1 MIQNRLERIVL
12 LLLVV
17 LPLAGTGYAMVQL
30 WERLVTWRDV
40 AIMFGMFFV
49 TSIGIT
55 IGYHRMLTH
64 RSFAAH
70 PVVRFL
76 FLLFGS
82 MAIQGPAI
90 EWASIH
96 IKHHAHSDEDDDPHS
111 PLRSFF
117 HAHVGWFMGG
127 YRADINT
134 YGTWMLKDP
143 LIVFMSRTFAIWVAL
158 SLLIPFLLG
167 GWTGLLWGGLVR
179 IFLNHHITWS
189 VNSVCHTFGSRMFD
203 TDDASRN
210 NWLVGLLAFGE
221 GWHNNHHA
229 FPRSAFHGMRWYQFD
244 LSSMI
249 IWALERTGLAW
260 DVHRVAPERVAQR
273 LARDAARANS
283 TPSA

>member
-1 MIQNRLERIVL
+1 MIQNRLERTIL

-17 LPLAGTGYAMVQL
+17 LPLVGTGYAMVQL

-64 RSFAAH
+64 RSFVAH
-70 PVVRFL
+70 PVIRFL

-127 YRADINT
+127 YRADIET
-134 YGTWMLKDP
+134 YGKWMLNDR
-143 LIVFMSRTFAIWVAL
+143 LIVFMSRTFFIWVGL

-244 LSSMI
+244 LSSAI
-249 IWALERTGLAW
+249 IWVLERAGLVW
-260 DVHRVAPERVAQR
+260 NVHRVGPERVAQR
-273 LARDAARANS
+273 LMRDAARADS
-283 TPSA
+283 TPIA

>member
-1 MIQNRLERIVL
+1 M
-12 LLLVV
+12 LLVV

-82 MAIQGPAI
+82 LAIQGPAI

-127 YRADINT
+127 YRADVKT
-134 YGTWMLKDP
+134 YGAWMLKDP
-143 LIVFMSRTFAIWVAL
+143 LIVFMSRTFPVWVAL

-167 GWTGLLWGGLVR
+167 GWTGLLWGGLVLG
-179 IFLNHHITWS
+179 IAP
-189 VNSVCHTFGSRMFD
+189 GQ
-203 TDDASRN
+203 
-210 NWLVGLLAFGE
+210 VGISWQSHLGGFIAGVL
-221 GWHNNHHA
+221 
-229 FPRSAFHGMRWYQFD
+229 
-244 LSSMI
+244 
-249 IWALERTGLAW
+249 
-260 DVHRVAPERVAQR
+260 
-273 LARDAARANS
+273 AARRYRGAR
-283 TPSA
+283 

>member
-127 YRADINT
+127 YRADVKT
-134 YGTWMLKDP
+134 YGAWMLKDP
-143 LIVFMSRTFAIWVAL
+143 LIVFMSRTFPVWVAL

-189 VNSVCHTFGSRMFD
+189 VNSVCHTFGSRMFN

-244 LSSMI
+244 LSSLI

-273 LARDAARANS
+273 LARDAARAD
-283 TPSA
+283 SAPVA

>member
-127 YRADINT
+127 YRADVKT
-134 YGTWMLKDP
+134 YGAWMLKDP
-143 LIVFMSRTFAIWVAL
+143 LIVFMSRTFPVWVAL

-189 VNSVCHTFGSRMFD
+189 VNSVCHTFGSRMFN

-229 FPRSAFHGMRWYQFD
+229 FPRSAFHGMRWYPFD
-244 LSSMI
+244 LSSLS

-273 LARDAARANS
+273 LARDAARAD
-283 TPSA
+283 SAPVA

>member
-82 MAIQGPAI
+82 MAIQGPTRTTTHTARCAVSSTRTSAGS
-90 EWASIH
+90 WAATVPTSRH
-96 IKHHAHSDEDDDPHS
+96 TAH
-111 PLRSFF
+111 
-117 HAHVGWFMGG
+117 G
-127 YRADINT
+127 
-134 YGTWMLKDP
+134 
-143 LIVFMSRTFAIWVAL
+143 
-158 SLLIPFLLG
+158 
-167 GWTGLLWGGLVR
+167 
-179 IFLNHHITWS
+179 
-189 VNSVCHTFGSRMFD
+189 C
-203 TDDASRN
+203 
-210 NWLVGLLAFGE
+210 
-221 GWHNNHHA
+221 
-229 FPRSAFHGMRWYQFD
+229 
-244 LSSMI
+244 
-249 IWALERTGLAW
+249 
-260 DVHRVAPERVAQR
+260 
-273 LARDAARANS
+273 
-283 TPSA
+283 

>member
-127 YRADINT
+127 YRADVKT
-134 YGTWMLKDP
+134 YGAWMLKDP
-143 LIVFMSRTFAIWVAL
+143 LIVFMSRTFPVWVAL

-189 VNSVCHTFGSRMFD
+189 VNSVCHTFGSRMFN

-244 LSSMI
+244 LSSLI

-273 LARDAARANS
+273 RARDAARAD
-283 TPSA
+283 SAPVA